1 MHNLAVKPIADL
13 TPFCSTKFDTEL
25 PVFEFV
31 HDGMTKG
38 AIGLNLG
45 RNIWQHEHP
54 VAMAKALHA
63 IIHKDAT
70 PSDANDI
77 FNETKNG

>member
-1 MHNLAVKPIADL
+1 
-13 TPFCSTKFDTEL
+13 
-25 PVFEFV
+25 
-31 HDGMTKG
+31 MTKG

-45 RNIWQHEHP
+45 RNIWQHKHP

-70 PSDANDI
+70 PKEANDI
-77 FNETKNG
+77 FNDTKNG

>member
-1 MHNLAVKPIADL
+1 MAGGPKV
-13 TPFCSTKFDTEL
+13 DTALE
-25 PVFEFV
+25 VFEFV
-31 HDGMTKG
+31 QDGMQKG
-38 AIGLNLG
+38 AIGVNLG

-63 IIHKDAT
+63 IIHKNAT
-70 PSDANDI
+70 AAEANDI

>member
-1 MHNLAVKPIADL
+1 M
-13 TPFCSTKFDTEL
+13 E
-25 PVFEFV
+25 
-31 HDGMTKG
+31 KG
-38 AIGLNLG
+38 AIGVNLG

-63 IIHKDAT
+63 IIHKNAT
-70 PSDANDI
+70 ATEANDI